1 MTMTAHT
8 GSCHCGNIAF
18 TFEGS
23 IDQALECNCSIC
35 AKKGSLLHFCPEP
48 AFRMTTPEVQMGTY
62 KFNTHRIAHRFCPTC
77 GIAPFALAADKAG
90 NAMVAINLRC
100 VDGVDPDALKI
111 QKFDGRSL

>member
-35 AKKGSLLHFCPEP
+35 ARKGSLLHFCPQT
-48 AFRMTTPEVQMGTY
+48 AFSLTTPEAAISTY
-62 KFNTHRIAHRFCPTC
+62 KFNTHRIAHRFCATC
-77 GIAPFALAADKAG
+77 GIAPFAQATDKAG
-90 NAMVAINLRC
+90 NPTVAINLRC
-100 VDGVDPDALKI
+100 VDGVDPGTLNI
-111 QKFDGRSL
+111 RKFDGRSL